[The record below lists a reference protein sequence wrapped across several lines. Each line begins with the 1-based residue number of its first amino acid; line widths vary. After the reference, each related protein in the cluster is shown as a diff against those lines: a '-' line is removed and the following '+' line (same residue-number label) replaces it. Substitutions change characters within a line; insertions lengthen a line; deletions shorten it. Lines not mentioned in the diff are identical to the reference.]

1 MQRTWAIRPDETGL
15 VSREALIS
23 AFIDAAALLDIA
35 GGTLSVVTGRTPTN
49 VPGEMA
55 LNGVVLTWMDRTNA
69 KPQPEA
75 PSTVTTASDYLG
87 ESDRVVNTRT
97 GEELTVTKVGPED
110 GFKYEPTEENPD
122 GFDHDRLEEEDVEE
136 APEVVR

>member
-75 PSTVTTASDYLG
+75 PSTVTTAPV
-87 ESDRVVNTRT
+87 EP
-97 GEELTVTKVGPED
+97 EEPED
-110 GFKYEPTEENPD
+110 GFKYEPEAEATDENPD
-122 GFDHDRLEEEDVEE
+122 GFDLSKLEDEDVEE
-136 APEVVR
+136 PAGAAH